1 MNKTEKLLA
10 ARRKLKE
17 FQQHKLNH
25 NHHHAEAGE
34 PKPEMSQNNVP
45 AVPLAIPQDH
55 PQQST
60 ISSPPAVAITTQ
72 IESPASQ
79 TLCSPPAP
87 PIHPSNNLFS
97 PQSVPAPQESL
108 VEPQRQEETSQ
119 TPETLSESLNSHQPS
134 GYDPFSSPP
143 VLQNGTLEVPTPEN
157 PSPEDSPSLQKQH
170 LLQMAS
176 EVANAL
182 VDSENETA
190 SPPIHSDL
198 EYQNQFL
205 TTCLDE
211 QKRLVNQLHIQVSQ
225 YSSRVSELEAL
236 LSTKEAEYESKLLR
250 ELNPL
255 KEELKLHAQAT
266 GILVAEKAEL
276 SSAITQYQSIS
287 QQRSLEVEDLCLKL
301 KSSNARTTELERE
314 LSHLKNATEEMRK
327 NYHQL
332 QSDYSHLEKKFSD
345 LKKDK
350 EEQQLETAELRQEL
364 NLKNTELSNLHRAL
378 NEKNNLLS
386 LSELK
391 IQQLT
396 NPQEMQAL
404 EGHHQTQTVLEQ
416 QLSQLRETLKS
427 VNSEKEETSK
437 HYENYVKQLDS
448 RYDKVVQELEATK
461 SKILENEKREE
472 SLVQRLSVME
482 QQYQREKQRV
492 ESLLPLEAHE
502 EKISH
507 LTKSMDALVVEN
519 ETLQVNIREKET
531 EVEAMKEELQHL
543 RELKDQNV
551 ESLKLAS
558 ALESEQLGASRAV
571 SQNQELKSQ
580 LNEMHDAFV
589 MLSNSKLDLTEQLQG
604 ERTIGRKLNA
614 ELNRVEDER
623 NELRE
628 ELKRKDAVIEE
639 LEKDKLQTAQVADQM
654 QHYQVQYNQNRTL
667 QQELQS
673 TLSALEL
680 LKKENQMLLGQLHA
694 LGKDSGD
701 VDEGISEG
709 IEGEEVE
716 AQVEEPVVIVEKK
729 HSEVQTNGEDVEG
742 EILSEPLKQLEM
754 RFKET
759 MEKVAELTD
768 EKQKLEHLVLQLQGE
783 TETIG
788 EYITLYQKQRAIL
801 QKKAQ
806 EKEQMFRQL
815 VEQRNQQ
822 QVQLHQLKVLVA
834 ELLKSQTGLNSENH
848 LPEEPLPEGQ
858 EHTHEEETNRE
869 KASEDPKPEG
879 STIDLKNDTA
889 SKILDLLTEIKDC
902 KDTCSIEPN
911 FHPCLWCSGKLITV

>member
-25 NHHHAEAGE
+25 NHHQAEAGQLQQE
-34 PKPEMSQNNVP
+34 TTKNNVP
-45 AVPLAIPQDH
+45 AVPPGSPQDH
-55 PQQST
+55 PQKSADSAPATPTPHIEPPPPQPPCDPLE
-60 ISSPPAVAITTQ
+60 SPPNPTTT
-72 IESPASQ
+72 ESP
-79 TLCSPPAP
+79 
-87 PIHPSNNLFS
+87 
-97 PQSVPAPQESL
+97 PQSLPPPPESP
-108 VEPQRQEETSQ
+108 VEPQKHEETPH
-119 TPETLSESLNSHQPS
+119 TPEPLQNPFDPHQPPNP
-134 GYDPFSSPP
+134 DPLPSPP
-143 VLQNGTLEVPTPEN
+143 LLQNGTLAAPTPPN
-157 PSPEDSPSLQKQH
+157 GSPEDSPSLQKQH

-182 VDSENETA
+182 VDSETETS
-190 SPPIHSDL
+190 SPAIHSDL
-198 EYQNQFL
+198 EYRNHFL

-236 LSTKEAEYESKLLR
+236 LSTKEAEHESKFLR

-255 KEELKLHAQAT
+255 KEQLKVHAQTT

-276 SSAITQYQSIS
+276 SSAIAQYQTIS
-287 QQRSLEVEDLCLKL
+287 QQKSSEVEDLCLKL
-301 KSSNARTTELERE
+301 KTSNSKTTELERE

-332 QSDYSHLEKKFSD
+332 QSDNAHLEKKFSD

-364 NLKNTELSNLHRAL
+364 NLKNTELSSLHREL

-396 NPQEMQAL
+396 GPQEMQAL

-427 VNSEKEETSK
+427 VNNEKEETSK

-448 RYDKVVQELEATK
+448 RYDKVLQELEAAK
-461 SKILENEKREE
+461 SKIGESEKREE

-502 EKISH
+502 EKINH
-507 LTKSMDALVVEN
+507 LTKSVDVLVVEN
-519 ETLQVNIREKET
+519 ETLQSSIREKDAEI
-531 EVEAMKEELQHL
+531 EAMKEELHHL
-543 RELKDQNV
+543 QELKDQNV

-571 SQNQELKSQ
+571 SQNQELKAQ

-623 NELRE
+623 DELRE

-639 LEKDKLQTAQVADQM
+639 LEKDRLQTAQVADQM
-654 QHYQVQYNQNRTL
+654 QHYQVQYSQNRTL

-680 LKKENQMLLGQLHA
+680 LKRENQTLIGKLHA

-716 AQVEEPVVIVEKK
+716 AQVEVPVVVVEKK
-729 HSEVQTNGEDVEG
+729 NSEVQTNGEGLEG
-742 EILSEPLKQLEM
+742 EILSEPLKKLEM

-759 MEKVAELTD
+759 MERVAELTD

-806 EKEQMFRQL
+806 EKEQTFRQL

-834 ELLKSQTGLNSENH
+834 ELLRTQTGGNSGDH
-848 LPEEPLPEGQ
+848 SVPEDPLLSG
-858 EHTHEEETNRE
+858 EERIRGEERNTE
-869 KASEDPKPEG
+869 KSPEDPKSDG
-879 STIDLKNDTA
+879 STMDLKSETT

-902 KDTCSIEPN
+902 KDTCSLEPN